1 MLIQM
6 FTCLEVT
13 YHLTSFICNFI
24 TAIEDKD
31 NNAKNKALND
41 GCNKIDATFIKKCK
55 IVGPPV
61 SYDHP
66 VQPFFLTASRK
77 VVNILTFL
85 KFFNIFFI
93 MHNNRIKMI
102 FLCLLWL
109 LLKE

>member
-1 MLIQM
+1 M

-13 YHLTSFICNFI
+13 YHLTSFIYNFI

-41 GCNKIDATFIKKCK
+41 GCNKIDAAFIKKCK

-77 VVNILTFL
+77 VVNI
-85 KFFNIFFI
+85 NIFKNSLTYFYYA
-93 MHNNRIKMI
+93 
-102 FLCLLWL
+102 
-109 LLKE
+109 